1 VAPAPQTGIAP
12 PNCDAA
18 EATVAVG
25 DDVKRG
31 QCSCCCPSGKKTAV
45 GAFARFFT
53 GTVLEKEV
61 SPEEKK

>member
-1 VAPAPQTGIAP
+1 
-12 PNCDAA
+12 
-18 EATVAVG
+18 
-25 DDVKRG
+25 VKRG